1 MVESRRSTMRI
12 CRTPSSGSETVGYGR
27 HLTHGRRPV
36 NRRRPR
42 CRATVPAL
50 AVMGLAVLALIVG
63 VLRPRRVAVEGPSM
77 EPTLRSGDRLLLL
90 RRSSPR
96 LGDIVAVAD
105 PRSGRRLLLKRVVSV
120 AGDELAVEGDNPSR
134 STDSR
139 VFGPVHRRDVRGR
152 VVYRY
157 FPPGR
162 AGLLP

>member
-1 MVESRRSTMRI
+1 
-12 CRTPSSGSETVGYGR
+12 
-27 HLTHGRRPV
+27 
-36 NRRRPR
+36 
-42 CRATVPAL
+42 
-50 AVMGLAVLALIVG
+50 MGLAVLALIVG